1 VREKCLKLILNKRSL
16 KMPHLIKA
24 AIYCRVSRADQTI
37 ARQIVELTA
46 LAASRNWEVVETISE
61 KISGA
66 KAGRPGTEQALQLAR
81 AGTIQKLLV
90 SEISRLGR
98 STLQV
103 LQILDELNRLNV
115 SVFIANYGI
124 ETLQPDGKRN
134 PLIAMLTAILSE
146 FATLERETLIER
158 TKSGLAQA
166 KRNGKILG
174 RPVGT
179 VKHKAQ
185 LLEENRQAVKLL
197 RKGYSIRQVAKLADV
212 STNTVQKI
220 KRHL

>member
-1 VREKCLKLILNKRSL
+1 
-16 KMPHLIKA
+16 MPHPIRVA
-24 AIYCRVSRADQTI
+24 VYCRVSRTGQDL
-37 ARQIVELTA
+37 ARQVSDLTA
-46 LAASRNWEVVETISE
+46 LASSRNWEVVETITE
-61 KISGA
+61 KMSGA
-66 KAGRPGTEQALQLAR
+66 KDKRPGTERVLELAR
-81 AGTIQKLLV
+81 NGAFQKLLV
-90 SEISRLGR
+90 TEISRLGR

-103 LQILDELNRLNV
+103 LQALDELNRLGV
-115 SVFIANYGI
+115 SVFVANYGI

-179 VKHKAQ
+179 VKATAR

-212 STNTVQKI
+212 STNTVQKV